1 MNLTVLYRGPLS
13 SCNYACDYCPFAK
26 RRDTAAQLTRDR
38 GALSQFV
45 GWLGRQTQHRW
56 QVLFTPWGE
65 ALVRRWYQ
73 EALVELSHAAH
84 VDRVAVQTNLSG
96 SLDWLSRVDA
106 SKVGLWSTFHPSE
119 VTLDDFL
126 GQVTCVLDRGISL
139 SVGLVGNPAH
149 IELIEK
155 VRRRLPSDV
164 YLWVN
169 ALQGRRR
176 RYTSEET
183 ARLLTVDPLFLINL
197 RPQRTLGIS
206 CLTGETAFTVDGE
219 GTMRRCHFVD
229 TSLGSIHDDQ
239 WEQALQVR
247 HCPNSRCNCH
257 LGHMHLPHLD
267 LRSVFGGGWLERA
280 MEPARPDTGRSVPQ
294 TTEIWQLNSPPER

>member
-26 RRDTAAQLTRDR
+26 RRENAAQLRRDR
-38 GALSQFV
+38 EALSRFV
-45 GWLGRQTQHRW
+45 DWLSRQTQHLW
-56 QVLFTPWGE
+56 QVLLTPWGE

-73 EALVELSHAAH
+73 EALVELSQAAH

-96 SLDWLSRVDA
+96 SLHWLPRVQA
-106 SKVGLWSTFHPSE
+106 TKVGLWSTFHPSE
-119 VTLDDFL
+119 VTFDDFL
-126 GQVTCVLDRGISL
+126 GQVASVLNHGISL
-139 SVGLVGNPAH
+139 SVGLVGTPAH
-149 IELIEK
+149 IELIEE

-176 RYTSEET
+176 RYTPEET
-183 ARLLTVDPLFLINL
+183 ARLLAVDPLFLNNL
-197 RPQRTLGIS
+197 RPQRTLGVS

-229 TSLGSIHDDQ
+229 SPIGNIHDDH
-239 WEQALQVR
+239 WEQALR
-247 HCPNSRCNCH
+247 ERPCPNQRCDCH

-267 LRSVFGGGWLERA
+267 LRTVFGAGWLERA
-280 MEPARPDTGRSVPQ
+280 MEPARPDHERILPKTNNF
-294 TTEIWQLNSPPER
+294 WQLNVPPER